1 MKLKFHVQCTK
12 EGNNNIILHLY
23 LSIIEVNDVRS
34 FLTGLREY
42 INTSKPNFK
51 QIIDTTKT
59 FTSEAET
66 ILQTSILEFKKTFDK

>member
-1 MKLKFHVQCTK
+1 VQCNK
-12 EGNNNIILHLY
+12 EINVFISNVY
-23 LSIIEVNDVRS
+23 LPVIEVENVRA

-59 FTSEAET
+59 FTSEAEN
-66 ILQTSILEFKKTFDK
+66 LLKSSILEYKKLFSNKNA